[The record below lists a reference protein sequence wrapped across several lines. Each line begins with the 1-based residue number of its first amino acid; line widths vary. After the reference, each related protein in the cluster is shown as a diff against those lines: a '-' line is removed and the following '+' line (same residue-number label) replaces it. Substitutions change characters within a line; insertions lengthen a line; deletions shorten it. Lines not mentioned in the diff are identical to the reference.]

1 MYTDHRNCIRLAV
14 SLCGVVEQPLTL
26 GIYSFACAI
35 LFLEIAVELLLF
47 ADTCR
52 SVAITS
58 KTSRK
63 YDKELN

>member
-1 MYTDHRNCIRLAV
+1 MYTDRRNYIRWAI
-14 SLCGVVEQPLTL
+14 SLCGAVEQPLTL

-52 SVAITS
+52 SEAITS
-58 KTSRK
+58 QTSRK
-63 YDKELN
+63 CDKELN